1 MKNYSKTSP
10 YYNTNIVNDYLDIID
25 FRDIPA
31 ERDDIQFE
39 ITKMY
44 ENRPDLLAYDIYKDS
59 GLWWVFAVRNKSKI
73 KDPVYDF
80 VAGTK
85 IFLPK
90 LSTLKRELGI

>member
-10 YYNTNIVNDYLDIID
+10 YYNTNIVNDYLDIIE

-39 ITKMY
+39 ITKTY

-80 VAGTK
+80 VAGKK

>member
-59 GLWWVFAVRNKSKI
+59 GLWWVFAVRNKSTI

-80 VAGTK
+80 VAGKK